1 MATGRLTTTCF
12 ATVRNGEGALPRGG
26 TELYP
31 RCRKRI
37 VRLKAHASDIGWG
50 HADYLHQE
58 VRFLEDELSR
68 FTNYDGL
75 LLSGHDRHQARG
87 MVRAA
92 VEERLSNQRG
102 ER

>member
-1 MATGRLTTTCF
+1 MR
-12 ATVRNGEGALPRGG
+12 G

-50 HADYLHQE
+50 CADYLHQE

-75 LLSGHDRHQARG
+75 LLSGHDRHPARG

-92 VEERLSNQRG
+92 VEERLSKWRG